1 MPYHFATSPPLC
13 VLSTVSSPKCPP
25 QKNNIPSTMSPP
37 LYPPT
42 NYAILTPARVR
53 RRPRLLSRS
62 RGLNAAPLPV
72 WVRRRP
78 RLLPKRTQPFR
89 MQRYNNFL
97 TPPNNSLPKTHN
109 YTLFTTKLP
118 KYPQPSPVPTIAC
131 PGAQA
136 SPPAF
141 KEVRSPGRTIA
152 YPGTQACLTP
162 KKRLPNR

>member
-13 VLSTVSSPKCPP
+13 VLSTVSPPQCPP
-25 QKNNIPSTMSPP
+25 PKKNNIPSTMSPH

-53 RRPRLLSRS
+53 KRPRLLSRS

-131 PGAQA
+131 PGTQA

-141 KEVRSPGRTIA
+141 QGGAVSRPHHSLPGYA
-152 YPGTQACLTP
+152 SMPPQ
-162 KKRLPNR
+162 KKTA